1 MASLISLPKIL
12 DERGNLSFFENA
24 NQIPVQIKRV
34 YWFYDMPVVR
44 QLTKKDIQVEFN
56 LFKNKTEFYN
66 RAFLKI
72 AGDF

>member
-12 DERGNLSFFENA
+12 DEQGNLSFFENA

-34 YWFYDMPVVR
+34 YWLYDMPVVR

-56 LFKNKTEFYN
+56 IFKNKTEF
-66 RAFLKI
+66 
-72 AGDF
+72 

>member
-34 YWFYDMPVVR
+34 YWLYDMPVVR

-56 LFKNKTEFYN
+56 IFKGHF
-66 RAFLKI
+66 
-72 AGDF
+72 

>member
-34 YWFYDMPVVR
+34 YWLYDMPVVR

-56 LFKNKTEFYN
+56 IFKNKTEF
-66 RAFLKI
+66 
-72 AGDF
+72 

>member
-12 DERGNLSFFENA
+12 DERGKLSFIENA

-44 QLTKKDIQVEFN
+44 QLTQKDIQVEFN
-56 LFKNKTEFYN
+56 IFKNKTEF
-66 RAFLKI
+66 
-72 AGDF
+72 